1 MAAPAASTSATA
13 ASGIKWGEADA
24 SKLGKGLGEFH
35 KKWLVETKDDAR
47 GANVQQMMNELV
59 DMTIDAG
66 LTKQQSQLIHV
77 VMVQKMNSAIYGGD
91 QNELNRLFNFE
102 AGQQGVSVPKD
113 FLKEVVSSYAPF
125 LAQGGSFK
133 TARSFNAQYQKFLGG
148 RNFSDLIEDRLKN
161 APPASKGASPSFTF
175 KAPTNADA
183 SAVIALQNEFFM
195 TKDLSGPAID
205 EQIRLQLFN
214 LRLLEANFPKES
226 GALSWPERLDQLA
239 NIMESGKWST
249 QSPAPTIL
257 TDMPPSST
265 LLEMDHSAI
274 GNRSEWAGKLRALA
288 KEYEKNGVPDLVT
301 EYRGIKNL
309 SVPGLRPNVVS
320 STPQYAAD
328 IKAKADALTVAV
340 KYRASH
346 EEMSREFSALG
357 ATLLPTTDK
366 ADNAAKEA
374 AAIDH
379 IAQFASEN
387 NKAGDQLENAEL
399 KPDAEH
405 FLDLLLKDRLKA
417 GGSTDEFL
425 QKLKARLGEPGASMG
440 RATDN
445 LLVAIENQQKA
456 LARVR
461 IPSAP
466 PSVTRTR
473 IPSVEVPAPKTVA
486 AMKYIPNFCSLPGDS
501 APPRRLVQSV
511 IYQPPALKLATAS
524 DSGPRRP
531 TLRSVIAPAPA
542 DTVAKDVEAEVKT
555 EVMTSVDSSVRDNV
569 QQSVED
575 SMEDAMS
582 DAFED

>member
-1 MAAPAASTSATA
+1 
-13 ASGIKWGEADA
+13 
-24 SKLGKGLGEFH
+24 
-35 KKWLVETKDDAR
+35 
-47 GANVQQMMNELV
+47 
-59 DMTIDAG
+59 
-66 LTKQQSQLIHV
+66 
-77 VMVQKMNSAIYGGD
+77 
-91 QNELNRLFNFE
+91 
-102 AGQQGVSVPKD
+102 
-113 FLKEVVSSYAPF
+113 
-125 LAQGGSFK
+125 
-133 TARSFNAQYQKFLGG
+133 
-148 RNFSDLIEDRLKN
+148 
-161 APPASKGASPSFTF
+161 
-175 KAPTNADA
+175 
-183 SAVIALQNEFFM
+183 
-195 TKDLSGPAID
+195 
-205 EQIRLQLFN
+205 
-214 LRLLEANFPKES
+214 
-226 GALSWPERLDQLA
+226 
-239 NIMESGKWST
+239 
-249 QSPAPTIL
+249 
-257 TDMPPSST
+257 
-265 LLEMDHSAI
+265 
-274 GNRSEWAGKLRALA
+274 
-288 KEYEKNGVPDLVT
+288 
-301 EYRGIKNL
+301 
-309 SVPGLRPNVVS
+309 
-320 STPQYAAD
+320 
-328 IKAKADALTVAV
+328 
-340 KYRASH
+340 
-346 EEMSREFSALG
+346 MSREFSALG

-417 GGSTDEFL
+417 GGSTDQFL

-456 LARVR
+456 LARVRIPSAPPSVTRTR

-511 IYQPPALKLATAS
+511 IYQPPALILATAS